1 MQQGST
7 VAVSAASGRLGH
19 AILRHLAAE
28 PGIGRVIAIARDPS
42 RVQVAG
48 VDRRPGDYHDAAGM
62 AAALAGADTLVLISA
77 PVAGTDRVTMHRN
90 ALDAAR
96 QAGVRRAIFTSV
108 IGGSGEQGTLF
119 WPTQQDNRRTEE
131 DLKASGLEWTI
142 GRNGLYL
149 ELDVGHI
156 VRAAEGDGV
165 YRNNGGDGR
174 CGYITIEELG
184 HAYARLVAGDG
195 HGGRTYTLAGDPV
208 RQAEIVQ
215 GVNQV
220 FGLNVRYEPISLEQ
234 NIARF
239 MADEKI
245 AARGR
250 AVAEMLSGCFQ
261 CISQGAFDVPSDY
274 LAATGRPCQTLL
286 QQLEDIR
293 VRLYS
298 S

>member
-1 MQQGST
+1 MNDSKP

-19 AILRHLAAE
+19 AILRHLQGE
-28 PGIGRVIAIARDPS
+28 PGLGPVIAIARDPA
-42 RVQVAG
+42 RVAVDG
-48 VDRRPGDYHDAAGM
+48 VEKRAGDYQDADAM

-77 PVAGTDRVTMHRN
+77 PVAGTDRVAMHRN
-90 ALDAAR
+90 VISAAE
-96 QAGVRRAIFTSV
+96 QAGVTRVIFTSV
-108 IGGSGEQGTLF
+108 IGGSGEEGTLF
-119 WPTQQDNRRTEE
+119 WPTQQDNRRTED
-131 DLKASGLEWTI
+131 DLKASGLQWTI

-156 VRAAEGDGV
+156 VRAAGADGI

-184 HAYARLVAGDG
+184 HAYARLASGST
-195 HGGRTYTLAGDPV
+195 HAGRTYTLAGDPV
-208 RQAEIVQ
+208 TQAEIVA
-215 GVNQV
+215 GVNEV

-239 MADEKI
+239 MADEKV

-261 CISQGAFDVPSDY
+261 CISKGAFDVPSDY
-274 LAATGRPCQTLL
+274 AAATGRPSQSLL
-286 QQLEDIR
+286 AQLEDIR
-293 VRLYS
+293 RRLH
-298 S
+298 

>member
-1 MQQGST
+1 MKDSKS

-19 AILRHLAAE
+19 AILHHLKAE
-28 PGIGRVIAIARDPS
+28 PGSGQVIAIARDPA
-42 RVQVAG
+42 RVA
-48 VDRRPGDYHDAAGM
+48 VDGIEKRAGDYQDQAAM
-62 AAALAGADTLVLISA
+62 QAALAGVGTLVLISA
-77 PVAGTDRVTMHRN
+77 PVAGTDRVAMHRN
-90 ALDAAR
+90 AIEAAR
-96 QAGVRRAIFTSV
+96 VAGVTRVIFTSV
-108 IGGSGEQGTLF
+108 IGGSDEEDTLF
-119 WPTQQDNRRTEE
+119 WPTQQDNRRTED
-131 DLKASGLEWTI
+131 DLKASGLAWTI

-156 VRAAEGDGV
+156 VRAAGGDGV

-184 HAYARLVAGDG
+184 HAYARLVAGDA
-195 HGGRTYTLAGDPV
+195 HAGRTYTLAGDPV
-208 RQAEIVQ
+208 TQAEIVA

-220 FGLNVRYEPISLEQ
+220 FGFNVRYEPISLEQ

-261 CISQGAFDVPSDY
+261 CISKGAFEVPSDY
-274 LAATGRPCQTLL
+274 AAATGQTCAPLL
-286 QQLEDIR
+286 EQLEDIR
-293 VRLYS
+293 QRLYS
-298 S
+298 A